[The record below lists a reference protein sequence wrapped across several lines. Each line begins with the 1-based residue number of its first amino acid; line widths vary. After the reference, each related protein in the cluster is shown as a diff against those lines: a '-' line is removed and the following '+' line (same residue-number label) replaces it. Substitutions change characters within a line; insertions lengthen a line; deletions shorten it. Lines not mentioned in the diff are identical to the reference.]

1 MLSRIAREMAAQIN
15 SHDWSDAP
23 YRLDRAGHQR
33 HLDSKSKSSTKQPL
47 DPTET
52 DYVRT
57 NVMWNVAQVLI
68 HQDPNFDVYEF
79 AAACGVPR
87 SITHRTNGT
96 RSDAIKY
103 GLRWKDAECTVPE
116 SPGAPLWLVN
126 MWCEVPDAAVF
137 KRLLLKVDG
146 LDPSINP
153 QVESLGNLQKVTVA
167 LRESDSDRAGL
178 RAVEIV
184 SSASTAV
191 EGGKPAE
198 LADTALL

>member
-1 MLSRIAREMAAQIN
+1 
-15 SHDWSDAP
+15 
-23 YRLDRAGHQR
+23 
-33 HLDSKSKSSTKQPL
+33 
-47 DPTET
+47 
-52 DYVRT
+52 
-57 NVMWNVAQVLI
+57 
-68 HQDPNFDVYEF
+68 
-79 AAACGVPR
+79 
-87 SITHRTNGT
+87 
-96 RSDAIKY
+96 
-103 GLRWKDAECTVPE
+103 
-116 SPGAPLWLVN
+116 

-198 LADTALL
+198 LVDAALL